1 MNCSMETR
9 YNRWLHGFAVFTAF
23 VTLILLVAGGLVT
36 TTDAGDAVPDWW
48 FIPISLAFRDRIF
61 PPMVAGI
68 KIEQGHRLVATFVGM
83 LTIILSGWLW
93 RSDARNWLKKLG
105 LLALFAV
112 IIQGTL
118 GGMRV
123 RLIQDHSLPGF
134 FAIVHACLAQSFF
147 CVVVA
152 ISLFTSKWW
161 GKEDSKLPSN
171 SLLPTVSV
179 TVIGAVFFQLI
190 LGAVMRHTGT
200 GLALHVGFACVVAAL
215 VFTNFGLAL
224 RHKDIAGVFRP
235 ALFQLG
241 LLVLQIGLG
250 IGTFSILRTGF
261 QRSINAANLHL
272 AVIIGHVAV
281 GALLLAAS
289 LVFALKVD
297 AHHDGSHG
305 AVAAT

>member
-1 MNCSMETR
+1 METR

-23 VTLILLVAGGLVT
+23 VTLVLLVAGGLVT

-61 PPMVAGI
+61 PPMIAGI
-68 KIEQGHRLVATFVGM
+68 KIEQGHRLVATLVGM
-83 LTIILSGWLW
+83 LTLVLAGWLW
-93 RSDARNWLKKLG
+93 RTDLRNWLKKLG
-105 LLALFAV
+105 LFALIAV
-112 IIQGTL
+112 VIQGIL

-123 RLIQDHSLPGF
+123 RLIQDQSLPGF

-152 ISLFTSKWW
+152 ISFFTSKWW
-161 GKEDSKLPSN
+161 GKVEHRLPFN

-200 GLALHVGFACVVAAL
+200 GLMLHIGFACVVAGL

-224 RHKDIAGVFRP
+224 RHKDIAGIFRP
-235 ALFQLG
+235 ALIQLF
-241 LLVLQIGLG
+241 LLLLQIGLG
-250 IGTFSILRTGF
+250 IGTFLILRTGF
-261 QRSINAANLHL
+261 HRSINAANLHL
-272 AVIIGHVAV
+272 AVIVGHVAV

-289 LVFALKVD
+289 LVFALEVD
-297 AHHDGSHG
+297 AHREKNHG
-305 AVAAT
+305 AIAAA